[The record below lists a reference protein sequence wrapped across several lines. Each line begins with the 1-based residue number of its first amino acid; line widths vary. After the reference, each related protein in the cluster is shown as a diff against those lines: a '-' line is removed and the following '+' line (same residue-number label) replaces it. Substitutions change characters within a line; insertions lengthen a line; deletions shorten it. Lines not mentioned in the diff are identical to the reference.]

1 MSKSSAT
8 MPADSARI
16 SRETRVIAALCVASF
31 LASLNFFA
39 TSPFYAVMADDL
51 DTSVPLL
58 GQVTTGMICVS
69 TVLGLFLGP
78 VADRYGYRRPLVMG
92 VIAVA
97 VTLAGAGLSPSYP
110 VLLAFSVSGGLADA
124 LVFGLPLAVA
134 GVRFKGA
141 AQRKAIGWT
150 MGSLSSAP
158 IVGTPLLTTAASFS
172 SWRYALVAAGV
183 ASLLAAWFVHSALP
197 ADETPPSEPFAW
209 REILDAYLPI
219 LGHAHTLRLY
229 GASAFRAISW
239 IGLLTYLGAFLS
251 DEVGLSTRGIGFAYM
266 AGGSGYA
273 IASVLSARL
282 VDVSSRR
289 IVSISCLVSA
299 VAIGVTMQLTSV
311 WLVVPLLI
319 TSSIVASFVGIGI
332 ASILARESPA
342 GTGTT
347 MVLNGSLLNLGSA
360 VGALVGGVFLS
371 VGDYRTLGFG
381 LPVFAIIAAGL
392 AVWPSPGGSTGDG
405 ASRPIR
411 QRV

>member
-1 MSKSSAT
+1 
-8 MPADSARI
+8 
-16 SRETRVIAALCVASF
+16 
-31 LASLNFFA
+31 
-39 TSPFYAVMADDL
+39 
-51 DTSVPLL
+51 
-58 GQVTTGMICVS
+58 
-69 TVLGLFLGP
+69 
-78 VADRYGYRRPLVMG
+78 
-92 VIAVA
+92 
-97 VTLAGAGLSPSYP
+97 
-110 VLLAFSVSGGLADA
+110 
-124 LVFGLPLAVA
+124 
-134 GVRFKGA
+134 
-141 AQRKAIGWT
+141 
-150 MGSLSSAP
+150 
-158 IVGTPLLTTAASFS
+158 
-172 SWRYALVAAGV
+172 
-183 ASLLAAWFVHSALP
+183 
-197 ADETPPSEPFAW
+197 
-209 REILDAYLPI
+209 
-219 LGHAHTLRLY
+219 
-229 GASAFRAISW
+229 
-239 IGLLTYLGAFLS
+239 
-251 DEVGLSTRGIGFAYM
+251 
-266 AGGSGYA
+266 
-273 IASVLSARL
+273 VLSARL